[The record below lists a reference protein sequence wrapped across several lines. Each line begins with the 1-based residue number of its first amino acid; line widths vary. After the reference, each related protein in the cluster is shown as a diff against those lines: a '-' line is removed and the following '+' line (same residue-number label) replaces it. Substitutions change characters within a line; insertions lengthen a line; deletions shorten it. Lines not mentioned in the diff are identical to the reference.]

1 MLLSLLFSFSPAAPL
16 VRLLLYT
23 HIAAGSL
30 ALLVGLVPMLGRKGG
45 PGHVRAGRVYVYA
58 MLVVAAT
65 AVLLCL
71 LQPLVLR
78 RLFLAGVAL
87 LSFYLSF
94 SGWRAARRHSAELP
108 PSDVVLAGLTA
119 LVGLGMVA
127 AGIGL
132 QAVLFGFF
140 GGLLCAFG
148 GLDAWRGLRPAASV
162 PGAWL
167 QRHIVRMGGSYISA
181 TTAFVV
187 VNLGHF
193 LPTGAPS
200 WVGLAGWI
208 APAVVGRFLI
218 AAAVRRYRPAPQ
230 LA

>member
-1 MLLSLLFSFSPAAPL
+1 MLLSLIFSFPATSPI

-71 LQPLVLR
+71 LQPLLLR

-94 SGWRAARRHSAELP
+94 SGWRAARRRSAELP
-108 PSDVVLAGLTA
+108 LGDVLLAGLTA

-127 AGIGL
+127 AGIWL
-132 QAVLFGFF
+132 QAILFGLF
-140 GGLLCAFG
+140 GGLLCLFG
-148 GLDAWRGLRPAASV
+148 GYDIWRGLHPTANV

-167 QRHIVRMGGSYISA
+167 QRHLTRMGGSYVSA

-193 LPTGAPS
+193 LPAGTPS
-200 WVGLAGWI
+200 WVGLVGWI

-230 LA
+230 PA

>member
-1 MLLSLLFSFSPAAPL
+1 MLLSLLFSFPAASPV

-58 MLVVAAT
+58 MLVVATT

-94 SGWRAARRHSAELP
+94 SGWRAARRHSAALP
-108 PSDVVLAGLTA
+108 VGDVVLAGLTA
-119 LVGLGMVA
+119 LVGLGMVGV
-127 AGIGL
+127 GIGL

-140 GGLLCAFG
+140 GVLLCLFG
-148 GLDAWRGLRPAASV
+148 GLDAWQGLHPAASV

-167 QRHIVRMGGSYISA
+167 QRHIVRMGGSYVSA
-181 TTAFVV
+181 STAFVV

-193 LPTGAPS
+193 LPAGTPS
-200 WVGLAGWI
+200 WVGLIGWF

-218 AAAVRRYRPAPQ
+218 TAAVRRYRRTPR